1 MTTVRLFT
9 LEGAQPH
16 DPAVAQW
23 FSRPPAGLRDIAH
36 RWFDQMRTA
45 GPDVH
50 ELLHDG
56 HPTACVANVALGYV
70 NAFTTHVNVGFYFG
84 SVLPD
89 PTGLLEGTG
98 RFMRHVKVVPG
109 RFTGD
114 QALQALV
121 RAAYADLEARLSG

>member
-23 FSRPPAGLRDIAH
+23 FSRSPAGLRDIAH
-36 RWFDQMRTA
+36 RWFDQMRQA
-45 GPDVH
+45 GPNVC

-114 QALQALV
+114 AALRALV

>member
-1 MTTVRLFT
+1 MRG
-9 LEGAQPH
+9 ERGAG
-16 DPAVAQW
+16 V
-23 FSRPPAGLRDIAH
+23 L
-36 RWFDQMRTA
+36 
-45 GPDVH
+45 
-50 ELLHDG
+50 
-56 HPTACVANVALGYV
+56 

-114 QALQALV
+114 AALRALV